1 MNPHDKTLPL
11 FGYDI
16 VPTGKGG
23 EWTVRA
29 RKPDAHLMRP
39 TMRVSRAAQIADVS
53 SQTIYVA
60 IIAGELEA
68 DPITPT
74 HKRVFADALYA
85 WIKARQGEDYWT
97 PERRAAWQAATA
109 KHHGSA
115 IKKKSRAKARGRAG
129 RPQK

>member
-1 MNPHDKTLPL
+1 MPETLPL

-29 RKPDAHLMRP
+29 KKPDAHLMRP

-115 IKKKSRAKARGRAG
+115 IKRKKSRAKARGL
-129 RPQK
+129 KK